1 MKATLEYNLPD
12 ETKEFEMAVL
22 SKNYYSVIFELQS
35 NFLRQQRK
43 YLDNKLH
50 TSDEEYALLEK
61 ITGEIMEL
69 LDNYDCIIK

>member
-43 YLDNKLH
+43 YLDNKLN